1 MNTITFD
8 SPGSVRSA
16 LPRNGG
22 VVAGR
27 AMSGLVILFLLLDGA
42 IKLVPIQPVIDTMAA
57 LGWPTDI
64 ATARLLGV
72 LTLGSALLYAWPR
85 TSLLGAIVLTAYLGG
100 AVATH
105 VRIGSPLFTHTL
117 FGVYIG
123 VLAWAGLYLRTPAL
137 RALFARR
144 D

>member
-8 SPGSVRSA
+8 SPGSVRSG
-16 LPRNGG
+16 LPRNGA

-57 LGWPTDI
+57 LGWPTDV